1 MAFWTI
7 ASKDVR
13 LLIQDRRALAVLL
26 AFPMI
31 FITIIGLTTGKLLGW
46 KNSNETIQIVY
57 FDGLDYDAI
66 QTPYDDRALDLRE
79 RKRAANIVSKT
90 VNALQEGQGVQV
102 YSADDQTTAVRM
114 AHGGTNAQGQSA
126 DVAVLFEP
134 DFYRKLMATSLSD
147 AAGVNPAPVSEQLAK
162 RGVRV
167 VSDNPDSSTHT
178 LMEELVWANLAQQSA
193 PYVIC
198 QGGVTRTNFT
208 FRARCEELEVE
219 LDRPAIER
227 LPPTEE
233 PERSATGGG
242 VYDEIV
248 PSYTVMFVFFLVT
261 VMARQFL
268 HERDLGTLR
277 RLRLAP
283 VRPVGLLVGKTLPF
297 FLLSVAQTALLFLFG
312 RVLFGMPWG
321 PEPWL
326 IVPVL
331 LATSLAA
338 TALGLL
344 VSTVVRSEQQVS
356 SYANLIVIT
365 AAGISGCFLPR
376 EWLSDQ
382 MRTLSLATPHAW
394 SLIAYNSILSTPE
407 PDAALVARCCGML
420 LLFAAG
426 FFTLGVWKFRKFAA

>member
-26 AFPMI
+26 AFPMV

-46 KNSNETIQIVY
+46 KNTNETIQIVY
-57 FDGLDYDAI
+57 HDGLDYDAI
-66 QTPYDDRALDLRE
+66 QTPYDDRALDLKE
-79 RKRAANIVSKT
+79 RKRAANIVTKT
-90 VNALQEGQGVQV
+90 VNALQEGRGVVV
-102 YSADDQTTAVRM
+102 YSADDKATAVRM
-114 AHGGTNAQGQSA
+114 AHGGTDAQGQSA

-134 DFYRKLMATSLSD
+134 DFYQKLMATSLSD
-147 AAGVNPAPVSEQLAK
+147 AAGVNPAPAREQLAL

-167 VSDNPDSSTHT
+167 VSDDPGSSTHT
-178 LMEELVWANLAQQSA
+178 LMEELVWAHLAQESA

-198 QGGVTRTNFT
+198 QGGVSPATFP
-208 FRARCEELEVE
+208 FRARCAELEAE

-233 PERSATGGG
+233 PETGTTGG

-297 FLLSVAQTALLFLFG
+297 FMLSVAQTALLFLFG

-394 SLIAYNSILSTPE
+394 SLIAYNSILSSPE